1 VQQET
6 ALKRTEAAKLN
17 DLQQGARDPKLL
29 WGCQAMLFNSY
40 EFIFLFLPIAL
51 GGFWFL
57 SRFQWRSL
65 VTGWLMLMSLIFYAA
80 WSPTF
85 LLLLLG
91 SVTLNWLLGKAMG
104 YVRKDIPPS
113 EPMPAAVKLLLGTS
127 IGFNLVL
134 LGYFKYANFFIDTVN
149 GLGGSLETIEGLVLP
164 LGISFFTFQQIS
176 HLIGVAK
183 ARDHLY
189 SFPRYLLFVIFFPQ
203 LIAGPIMTAEELI
216 PQFRKRNYRFDARN
230 LSLGFTIFAIGLFK
244 KTVIADSV
252 SGYAS
257 PIFTAADNGDP
268 ISFFLAWQAAIAYTL
283 QLYFDFSAYSDM
295 AVGLGQMFNI
305 KVVMNFFSPYK
316 AISVGDFWRRW
327 HISLSCF
334 LRDYLYI
341 PLGGSRVGELRRYVN
356 LLVTMLLGGLWHGA
370 NWTFVAW
377 GGIQGLYLCIDH
389 GWRQFLK
396 RRGWQLTAWP
406 HQLAAWSLTFLA
418 TVVAWVV
425 FRAETLTGGLRILR
439 GMFGGSGFILPE
451 SFAGSLGFLSRLG
464 IVFGSIENYGGI
476 KGAAGLMLV
485 LGLALLLPNVYQF
498 MARERV
504 VLDLYHHLAHAKPAW
519 WAWQPTL
526 VYALLT
532 ALFFTV
538 GLSFA
543 NRMSEFLY
551 FQF

>member
-1 VQQET
+1 V
-6 ALKRTEAAKLN
+6 
-17 DLQQGARDPKLL
+17 
-29 WGCQAMLFNSY
+29 LFNSY
-40 EFIFLFLPIAL
+40 EFIFLFLPVTL
-51 GGFWFL
+51 GGFWLL
-57 SRFQWRSL
+57 SQFRWRSL
-65 VTGWLMLMSLIFYAA
+65 VTGWLLLMSLVFYGA

-104 YVRKDIPPS
+104 EVRKDIPAS
-113 EPMPAAVKLLLGTS
+113 QPMPQTVKLLLLVS
-127 IGFNLVL
+127 IGFNLAL
-134 LGYFKYANFFIDTVN
+134 LGYFKYANFFIDTIN
-149 GLGGSLETIEGLVLP
+149 GLGGSLNGIDGLVLP

-183 ARDHLY
+183 AHDHLY

-230 LSLGFTIFAIGLFK
+230 LSLGFTVFAIGLFK
-244 KTVIADSV
+244 KTVIADSI
-252 SGYAS
+252 SGYAT

-295 AVGLGQMFNI
+295 AVGLGQMLNI

-316 AISVGDFWRRW
+316 AISIGDFWRRW

-341 PLGGSRVGELRRYVN
+341 PLGGSRVGEMRRYFN
-356 LLVTMLLGGLWHGA
+356 LLITMLLGGLWHGA
-370 NWTFVAW
+370 SWTFVVW
-377 GGIQGLYLCIDH
+377 GGIQGIYLCIDH

-396 RRGWQLTAWP
+396 RQGKQLSSWP
-406 HQLAAWSLTFLA
+406 HRMAAWSLTFLA
-418 TVVAWVV
+418 IVISWVV
-425 FRAETLTGGLRILR
+425 FRAETLAGAAEVLHGMLGL
-439 GMFGGSGFILPE
+439 SGFILPE
-451 SFAGSLGFLSRLG
+451 AFAKPLGFLTPLG
-464 IVFGSIENYGGI
+464 VTFGTIENYGGV

-485 LGLALLLPNVYQF
+485 LGIALVLPNAYQF
-498 MARERV
+498 MSRERV
-504 VLDLYHHLAHAKPAW
+504 VLDLYHHLARTKSAW
-519 WAWQPTL
+519 WAWRPTL
-526 VYALLT
+526 FYAVLT
-532 ALFFTV
+532 AAMFTI

-543 NRMSEFLY
+543 NRISEFLY